1 MKVDKAVFAASKAGN
16 IPLAQPVAARVKGKD
31 VVLVSTELG
40 TVNIETGKVV
50 NIKDIS
56 SYGEIDAMLSVVS
69 TTKVESEAEI
79 GTEVGVAWVV
89 ETKDGKHWFHCWE
102 SAYNWNLGNSRKA
115 KLTLKTSGTLPTIY
129 KMKSSASN
137 TSKQIVGSKVVA
149 VTVNLGG

>member
-40 TVNIETGKVV
+40 TLNIETGKIVD
-50 NIKDIS
+50 IKDIS

-69 TTKVESEAEI
+69 TAKVESEAKI

-89 ETKDGKHWFHCWE
+89 ETKDGKHWFHCWATNYTFPYT
-102 SAYNWNLGNSRKA
+102 STKPN
-115 KLTLKTSGTLPTIY
+115 LTLKGSGTLPTIY
-129 KMKSSASN
+129 KMKSSAVK
-137 TSKQIVGSKVVA
+137 TSKKIAGSKVIA

>member
-16 IPLAQPVAARVKGKD
+16 IPLAQPVAARVRGKD

-40 TVNIETGKVV
+40 TLNIETGKIVD
-50 NIKDIS
+50 IKDIS

-69 TTKVESEAEI
+69 TAKVESEAEI

-102 SAYNWNLGNSRKA
+102 SNYSYNNGYKSSA
-115 KLTLKTSGTLPTIY
+115 KLTLKNSNVLPTIY
-129 KMKSSASN
+129 KMKSSAVK
-137 TSKQIVGSKVVA
+137 TSKKIAGSKVVA

>member
-16 IPLAQPVAARVKGKD
+16 IPLAQPVAARVRGKD

-40 TVNIETGKVV
+40 TLNIETGKIVD
-50 NIKDIS
+50 IKDIS

-69 TTKVESEAEI
+69 TAKVESEAEI

-89 ETKDGKHWFHCWE
+89 ETKDGKNWFHCWE
-102 SAYNWNLGNSRKA
+102 TSYSWRDGNKSNPS
-115 KLTLKTSGTLPTIY
+115 LTLKGSGTLPTVY
-129 KMKSSASN
+129 KVKASATKTAKKIS
-137 TSKQIVGSKVVA
+137 GRVVA